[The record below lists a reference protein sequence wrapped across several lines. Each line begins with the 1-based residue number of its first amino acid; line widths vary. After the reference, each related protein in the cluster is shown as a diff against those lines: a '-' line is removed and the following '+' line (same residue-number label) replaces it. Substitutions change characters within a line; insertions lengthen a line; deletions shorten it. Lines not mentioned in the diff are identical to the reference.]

1 MSAQDR
7 RLGAA
12 MLGAIFGLCSW
23 FAFCLG
29 SSIRACLIDRP
40 QPPGLFL
47 GETLTLFVVG
57 LFTYFLIAGSPMFV
71 GLVVGYFLPRR
82 PFVILGL
89 VSVIV
94 GLGLG
99 YFVTTDTCSGIS
111 L

>member
-1 MSAQDR
+1 
-7 RLGAA
+7 

-29 SSIRACLIDRP
+29 SSLRECLVNRVA
-40 QPPGLFL
+40 PGLFL
-47 GETLTLFVVG
+47 GETFTLFIVG
-57 LFTYFLIAGSPMFV
+57 LFTYFLITGAPMFV

-82 PFVILGL
+82 ALLILGL

-94 GLGLG
+94 GLAVG
-99 YFVTTDTCSGIS
+99 YLTTTDTCSGIS